1 MTRAIIRKQ
10 NPVISRLVEIGR
22 CRKGTPKGT
31 SVRKWEGGD
40 DYASHYIRFEPE
52 ERLKLHPASTDDY
65 ESLYDELKAAWDQ
78 MMAQGH
84 IKIRFPHATI
94 AENFPY
100 SNKLIKKIGSTEK
113 TFRECDGQTCTRWTE
128 DGKHPTNPNRTIPVF
143 KRGSIPCSA
152 IEGKSCPMGCAPWG
166 MLKFMVP
173 DFYPGGVILF
183 PLSSPVDISAIAGYL
198 EPYQNYDLSAIP
210 FNLFRREDSVSW
222 EEKGEM
228 KQGKNW
234 GLHIG
239 VDPTITRLMMESKS
253 RNFITQL
260 EGGSAIAPLP
270 PAPVN
275 ALPPAQERL
284 PDFSRSDDGMIFKA
298 AVSKAIR
305 NGSLQE
311 LEGAID
317 NALELIF
324 SEIYDE
330 SGRAFVE
337 RQEQNAREAIRDAQV
352 AIAVKLPPQPKAA
365 PIVKPDPVTID
376 VQPDTKETGQWED
389 VQSPIALDDLIAQI
403 SVQIER
409 VGWTKKQGSV
419 YLVETYGKKTRAEL
433 KDDELE
439 EFHQYLSL
447 LPDLVIGAI
456 GAD

>member
-1 MTRAIIRKQ
+1 
-10 NPVISRLVEIGR
+10 
-22 CRKGTPKGT
+22 
-31 SVRKWEGGD
+31 
-40 DYASHYIRFEPE
+40 
-52 ERLKLHPASTDDY
+52 
-65 ESLYDELKAAWDQ
+65 
-78 MMAQGH
+78 
-84 IKIRFPHATI
+84 
-94 AENFPY
+94 
-100 SNKLIKKIGSTEK
+100 
-113 TFRECDGQTCTRWTE
+113 
-128 DGKHPTNPNRTIPVF
+128 
-143 KRGSIPCSA
+143 
-152 IEGKSCPMGCAPWG
+152 MGCAPWG

-239 VDPTITRLMMESKS
+239 VDPTITRLMMESKE

-260 EGGSAIAPLP
+260 EGGSAIATLQ

-284 PDFSRSDDGMIFKA
+284 PDFSRSSDGMSFKQ
-298 AVSKAIR
+298 AVSLAIR

-311 LEGAID
+311 LEDAVD

-324 SEIYDE
+324 SGLYDE

-337 RQEQNAREAIRDAQV
+337 RQEQNAREAMRDAQV
-352 AIAVKLPPQPKAA
+352 AIAVKLPPQPKAS
-365 PIVKPDPVTID
+365 PVVKPDPVTID
-376 VQPDTKETGQWED
+376 VQPESEATGSWD
-389 VQSPIALDDLIAQI
+389 DAPPAIALDDLIAQI

-419 YLVETYGKKTRAEL
+419 YLDKTYGKKTRAEL
-433 KDDELE
+433 RDDELE
-439 EFHQYLSL
+439 EFHLHLSL
-447 LPDLVIGAI
+447 LPDLAVGAI

>member
-1 MTRAIIRKQ
+1 MTRSIIRRQ
-10 NPVISRLVEIGR
+10 NPVISRLIEIGR
-22 CRKGTPKGT
+22 CYKGSPKGT
-31 SVRKWEGGD
+31 SKRGYAGGD
-40 DYASHYIRFEPE
+40 DYASHYIRFQPE
-52 ERLKLHPASTDDY
+52 ERLKLHPATSDDFQN
-65 ESLYDELKAAWDQ
+65 LYDELKASWDQ
-78 MMAQGH
+78 MMQQGH
-84 IKIRFPHATI
+84 LKIRFPHATI
-94 AENFPY
+94 EENFPY
-100 SNKLIKKIGSTEK
+100 SNKLIKAIGATTK
-113 TFRECDGQTCTRWTE
+113 TLRECDGETCTKWTE
-128 DGKHPTNPNRTIPVF
+128 DGKHPTKQGQTIPIV
-143 KRGSIPCSA
+143 KRGSMPCA
-152 IEGKSCPMGCAPWG
+152 AVEGKSCPMGCQASG
-166 MLKFMVP
+166 MLKFMMP

-183 PLSSPVDISAIAGYL
+183 PFNSLVDISTIAGYL
-198 EPYQNYDLSAIP
+198 EPYRGYDLAAIP
-210 FNLFRREDSVSW
+210 FNLFRREDNISY
-222 EEKGEM
+222 EEKGET
-228 KQGKNW
+228 KQKKNW
-234 GLHIG
+234 GLHLGI
-239 VDPTITRLMMESKS
+239 DPTITRLMMESKS

-311 LEGAID
+311 LEGAVD

-365 PIVKPDPVTID
+365 PVVKPDPVTID
-376 VQPDTKETGQWED
+376 VQTDTEETGQWED

-403 SVQIER
+403 SDQIER

-419 YLVETYGKKTRAEL
+419 YLDKTYGKKTRAEL
-433 KDDELE
+433 RDDELE

-447 LPDLVIGAI
+447 MPDLVVGAPI
-456 GAD
+456 HY